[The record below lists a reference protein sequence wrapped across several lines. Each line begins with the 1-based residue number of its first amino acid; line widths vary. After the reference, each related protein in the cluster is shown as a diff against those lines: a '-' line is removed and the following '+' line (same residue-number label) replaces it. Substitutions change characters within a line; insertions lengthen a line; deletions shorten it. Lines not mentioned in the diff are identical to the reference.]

1 RRSKRRHRTGK
12 RIRRDGWLSPLRLTP
27 EVLSGEPEVHSGG
40 IRSSDKGF
48 LNLNWGQYKRLLD
61 WTASRTQP
69 GATALKEIPKAIA
82 RTLGE
87 LGIDASMWR
96 DLVWQWQMYFGKS
109 ACVGRPESMREHAA
123 QSGRH
128 HYRGQRS
135 VRCCFGGV
143 S

>member
-1 RRSKRRHRTGK
+1 
-12 RIRRDGWLSPLRLTP
+12 
-27 EVLSGEPEVHSGG
+27 
-40 IRSSDKGF
+40 
-48 LNLNWGQYKRLLD
+48 
-61 WTASRTQP
+61 
-69 GATALKEIPKAIA
+69 
-82 RTLGE
+82 GE

-135 VRCCFGGV
+135 VRCCFAGV